1 MVTLS
6 KSTGKEGG
14 PDPVLGT
21 NFRKIHALRVLTYL
35 TILQINFGLNQ
46 ASRIII

>member
-21 NFRKIHALRVLTYL
+21 NFRKIHASRVLLAVFDYFT
-35 TILQINFGLNQ
+35 N
-46 ASRIII
+46 